1 MKIWQKEKDDI
12 LAGKFINLIR
22 NSSASI
28 IIEILNTWMD
38 HSTASQEHR
47 SKIDKYI
54 SWIEEEKEEKWFLV
68 EQLRHQ
74 LKEMKTKYEVN

>member
-38 HSTASQEHR
+38 HSTASQEHW

-54 SWIEEEKEEKWFLV
+54 SWIEEEKEEKWSLV
-68 EQLRHQ
+68 EQLRQQ